1 MSDQLELM
9 FRSHVENCL
18 KTLLGTHE
26 LGDGPCEH
34 LVERDGVE
42 AWVGVRGRYLQVHA
56 IAAEGLRRN
65 ASLLTEIN
73 DLNSSSWWTRTYWIS
88 GRVVVEA
95 TMPWPMVDLESLEF
109 TLGEVTGTAA
119 RIGPMVGAVHGGASV
134 QPAGAA

>member
-1 MSDQLELM
+1 MSDQLEKM

-18 KTLLGTHE
+18 KTLLETHD
-26 LGDGPCEH
+26 LGVEHGDH

-65 ASLLTEIN
+65 ASLLAEVN

-109 TLGEVTGTAA
+109 TIGEVIETAA
-119 RIGPMVGAVHGGASV
+119 RVGPMFGAVHGGVPMES
-134 QPAGAA
+134 AGAA